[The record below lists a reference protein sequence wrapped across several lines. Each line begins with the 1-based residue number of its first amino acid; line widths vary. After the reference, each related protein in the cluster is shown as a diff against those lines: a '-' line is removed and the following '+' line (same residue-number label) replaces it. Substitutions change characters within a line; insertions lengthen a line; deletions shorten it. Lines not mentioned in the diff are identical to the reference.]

1 MIKLIVLFLTVNLCF
16 ADNSVKVIK
25 KGESA
30 PFDGVLFTRELEK
43 DIRNDLI
50 VYEKKS
56 AALTRLNDI
65 NEKEIEILNKRLNLY
80 QAKAKELAERETKA
94 ESDSFLK
101 NATYFISGAIITGV
115 IGYGV
120 IKAYR

>member
-1 MIKLIVLFLTVNLCF
+1 MIKLITLILTINLCF
-16 ADNSVKVIK
+16 AENSVKVIK
-25 KGESA
+25 KGETA

-50 VYEKKS
+50 VAEKKS
-56 AALTRLNDI
+56 AALTRLNEI
-65 NEKEIEILNKRLNLY
+65 NEKEIEILNKRLGLY
-80 QAKAKELAERETKA
+80 QTKAKELAEIETKV

-101 NATYFISGAIITGV
+101 NVTYFISGALITGV

-120 IKAYR
+120 VKAYR

>member
-1 MIKLIVLFLTVNLCF
+1 MIKLIILFLSINLCL
-16 ADNSVKVIK
+16 ADGSVKVIK

-56 AALTRLNDI
+56 AALARLNDI
-65 NEKEIEILNKRLNLY
+65 NEKEIEILNKRLSLY
-80 QAKAKELAERETKA
+80 QAKAKELVERETRA

-120 IKAYR
+120 VKAYR